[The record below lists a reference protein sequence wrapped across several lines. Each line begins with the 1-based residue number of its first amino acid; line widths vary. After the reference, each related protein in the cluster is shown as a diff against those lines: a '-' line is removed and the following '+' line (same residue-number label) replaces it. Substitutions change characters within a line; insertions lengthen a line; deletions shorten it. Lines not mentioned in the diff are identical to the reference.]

1 MAMLSLLGIYRYD
14 NTVLDGL
21 LANLPKTCYV
31 PKDDT
36 LYITPQ
42 ELDREL
48 LKDNLLF
55 EVAEMPIVY
64 TDPEILRYM
73 ITSWAGKQKWVWQHL
88 FNTLWYKYNPIWN
101 KDGKE
106 TYTDT
111 DKTTR
116 NVNREESGNND
127 AISNGKSERQPNITT
142 DTVRSVSAF
151 DTSGFS
157 PAEQTEST
165 ETGSESSEASMD
177 SKGKFANTG
186 KETETV
192 EHTFTHESIEA
203 GNIGVTMTQEMIKSE
218 RDVVQ
223 YNLYDVIIRD
233 FKKQFCILLY

>member
-1 MAMLSLLGIYRYD
+1 MTMISLMGIYRHD

-21 LANLPKTCYV
+21 LLNLPRASYV

-36 LYITPQ
+36 LYITPE
-42 ELDREL
+42 ELDRDL

-55 EVAEMPIVY
+55 EVAELSLVY

-88 FNTLWYKYNPIWN
+88 YNTLWYKYNPIWN
-101 KDGKE
+101 KDGKV

-116 NVNREESGNND
+116 NIERDESG
-127 AISNGKSERQPNITT
+127 SNEANSNSMSERRPDITT
-142 DTVRSVSAF
+142 DSERSVSAF
-151 DTSGFS
+151 DASGFS
-157 PAEQTEST
+157 PAERTESS
-165 ETGSESSEASMD
+165 ETGSESSEGAMD
-177 SKGKFANTG
+177 SKGNFANRG

-223 YNLYDVIIRD
+223 YNLYDVIIQD
-233 FKKQFCILLY
+233 FKKKFCILLY